1 MVKFARK
8 RANLQEKDNP
18 ERKRAGPAV
27 VAPSD
32 CGGPGSRRGRTDL
45 ERGVCDYR
53 TMANG
58 GMMETDLSGDPGMKG
73 KTNMVR
79 STVANQRRKARQ
91 QVRQQQ
97 HYDKRQ
103 YDGSQKEES

>member
-1 MVKFARK
+1 
-8 RANLQEKDNP
+8 
-18 ERKRAGPAV
+18 
-27 VAPSD
+27 
-32 CGGPGSRRGRTDL
+32 
-45 ERGVCDYR
+45 
-53 TMANG
+53 
-58 GMMETDLSGDPGMKG
+58 
-73 KTNMVR
+73 MVR

>member
-1 MVKFARK
+1 MYFKDKVVVEFARK
-8 RANLQEKDNP
+8 RVNLQEKDNP

-73 KTNMVR
+73 KSRT
-79 STVANQRRKARQ
+79 RKAY
-91 QVRQQQ
+91 
-97 HYDKRQ
+97 HEGKR
-103 YDGSQKEES
+103 GGGAVS